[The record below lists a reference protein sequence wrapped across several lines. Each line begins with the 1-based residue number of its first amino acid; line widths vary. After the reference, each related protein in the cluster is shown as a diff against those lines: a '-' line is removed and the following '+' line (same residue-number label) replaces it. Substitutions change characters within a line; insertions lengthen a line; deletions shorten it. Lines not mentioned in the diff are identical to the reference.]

1 MSGVCSWHPQY
12 QADCHACNATPA
24 MVLGVTEEEWDRKKA
39 EAEATGIAP
48 CHYCGFEQY
57 RNHNN
62 CVKCGVPDWDY
73 YEGSKS

>member
-1 MSGVCSWHPQY
+1 
-12 QADCHACNATPA
+12 